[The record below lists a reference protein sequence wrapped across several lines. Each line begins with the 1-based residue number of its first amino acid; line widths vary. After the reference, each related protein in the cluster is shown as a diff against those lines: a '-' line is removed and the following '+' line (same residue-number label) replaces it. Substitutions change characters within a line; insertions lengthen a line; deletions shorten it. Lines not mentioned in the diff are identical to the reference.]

1 MSHIIMIS
9 NLLLSLP
16 ITFPQSI
23 CHPALVHPSRFA
35 FLRCKMTWAT
45 MCFDIIMMSKHIH
58 FVQKPCCTWWVLLVQ
73 FESTFPRVIF
83 PSKFCSPIKS
93 DRRLALTLL
102 PISSHRT
109 CAFCFRSW
117 NQAAAI
123 IEALADWWDL
133 RSRDPS
139 KFPALA
145 FLPPEFA
152 PDQTN
157 PRYWPKMCIKM
168 APIRPPRALNTL
180 LSM

>member
-1 MSHIIMIS
+1 MPHIIMIS

-73 FESTFPRVIF
+73 FESTFPQVIF

-93 DRRLALTLL
+93 DRRLALTPL
-102 PISSHRT
+102 PSHLFPPNLRILFQIMKSSGSHNWGIGWLM
-109 CAFCFRSW
+109 RS
-117 NQAAAI
+117 QVARP
-123 IEALADWWDL
+123 LQV
-133 RSRDPS
+133 SRPRLPAS
-139 KFPALA
+139 KICSSR
-145 FLPPEFA
+145 
-152 PDQTN
+152 PD
-157 PRYWPKMCIKM
+157 
-168 APIRPPRALNTL
+168 
-180 LSM
+180 